1 MADPAALTDTATGPT
16 GSADGPPSPLPQ
28 PSSGT
33 LALTFDDGPHP
44 DSTPELLA
52 ALTAA
57 GHRATFFLCG
67 EQAERHPELVRALDR
82 AGMAI
87 GNHSWSHPSLPGLPL
102 PAAREEIERTN
113 RVLTA
118 LTGRPPTLF
127 RPPYGDTG
135 PAIRALAA
143 AAGLTET
150 LWDVDTLDWNG
161 VPSAEVAAAVAA
173 ARPGDTVLLHDHG
186 NRNTV
191 TALPAVLAALA
202 ARGLRSA
209 PLPH

>member
-1 MADPAALTDTATGPT
+1 MAEPAP
-16 GSADGPPSPLPQ
+16 GSAPDAAGPPASA
-28 PSSGT
+28 GT

-67 EQAERHPELVRALDR
+67 AQAERHPELVRALDR

-87 GNHSWSHPSLPGLPL
+87 GNHSWSHPSLPGLPRS
-102 PAAREEIERTN
+102 AARDEIERTN
-113 RVLTA
+113 RLLTT

-127 RPPYGDTG
+127 RPPYGDTD
-135 PAIRALAA
+135 PAIRSLAA

-150 LWDVDTLDWNG
+150 LWEVDTRDWDG
-161 VPSAEVAAAVAA
+161 TPPAEVAAAVAA

-191 TALPAVLAALA
+191 TALPAVLAALT
-202 ARGLRSA
+202 ARGLRST
-209 PLPH
+209 PLPR

>member
-1 MADPAALTDTATGPT
+1 MPPPPAPAPAPAPTA
-16 GSADGPPSPLPQ
+16 AA
-28 PSSGT
+28 SGT

-44 DSTPELLA
+44 DSTPALLD

-67 EQAERHPELVRALDR
+67 AQAERHPELVRALDE

-87 GNHSWSHPSLPGLPL
+87 ANHSWSHPSLPGLPL
-102 PAAREEIERTN
+102 PAVHEEIHRTN
-113 RVLTA
+113 RVLA
-118 LTGRPPTLF
+118 ELTGRPPVLF
-127 RPPYGDTG
+127 RPPYGATS
-135 PAIRALAA
+135 PAVARLAA
-143 AAGLTET
+143 EAGLTET
-150 LWDVDTLDWNG
+150 LWDVDPRDWDG
-161 VPSAEVAAAVAA
+161 TAPDGIVAVLAT

-191 TALPAVLAALA
+191 TALPAVLAALS

-209 PLPH
+209 ALPH

>member
-1 MADPAALTDTATGPT
+1 MVEPAPDAA
-16 GSADGPPSPLPQ
+16 GPP
-28 PSSGT
+28 PSAGT
-33 LALTFDDGPHP
+33 LTLTFDDGPHP

-57 GHRATFFLCG
+57 GHHATFFLCG
-67 EQAERHPELVRALDR
+67 AQAERHPELVRALDR

-87 GNHSWSHPSLPGLPL
+87 GNHSWSHPSLPGLPRS
-102 PAAREEIERTN
+102 AARDEIERTN
-113 RVLTA
+113 RLLTA

-127 RPPYGDTG
+127 RPPYGDTD
-135 PAIRALAA
+135 PAIRSLAA

-150 LWDVDTLDWNG
+150 LWEVDTRDWDG
-161 VPSAEVAAAVAA
+161 PPPAEIAAAVAA

-191 TALPAVLAALA
+191 TALPGVLAALT
-202 ARGLRSA
+202 ARGLRST
-209 PLPH
+209 PLPR